1 MKLLAETTLPVVSET
16 RQFQPLRRAR
26 ASVVRIRRSEGET
39 LQDAD
44 PAKIS
49 GIAHTRRW
57 HDAGEGNWCHLAIG
71 QPPMSAVKRRDG
83 RAAEEGQTMQLGQGI
98 RDCIIPS
105 VHLANPVG
113 CAHDLRHRFAR
124 SISLA
129 EKPLAR
135 AQASAAASPYSVTA
149 RFTTQQ
155 GMASAGDD
163 AISDMSSHTK
173 GIIC

>member
-1 MKLLAETTLPVVSET
+1 MAPV
-16 RQFQPLRRAR
+16 
-26 ASVVRIRRSEGET
+26 T

-44 PAKIS
+44 PEKIS
-49 GIAHTRRW
+49 GVANMRRW

-71 QPPMSAVKRRDG
+71 QSPMSVIEERNG
-83 RAAEEGQTMQLGQGI
+83 RTAEEGQTVQLSQDI
-98 RDCIIPS
+98 CDFIIPS

-135 AQASAAASPYSVTA
+135 A
-149 RFTTQQ
+149 
-155 GMASAGDD
+155 
-163 AISDMSSHTK
+163 
-173 GIIC
+173 